1 MAMMGFDG
9 YGMSPWMW
17 AVMGTLMIVP
27 LAGLSVLI
35 VWAVRTI
42 GGQRPVSSDSPLDV
56 LNRRLAAGEITPEEF
71 EKTRRH
77 LQG

>member
-9 YGMSPWMW
+9 YGLSPWMW
-17 AVMGTLMIVP
+17 ALMGTVMIVL

-56 LNRRLAAGEITPEEF
+56 LNGRLAAGAITPEEF
-71 EKTRRH
+71 EKTRRL